1 VVVGPLSALIRRLVL
16 RRLAIHV
23 EHQ

>member
-23 EHQ
+23 EQQ